1 MGFGFLERIS
11 NSADQP
17 SEFAIVVHYSTGA
30 HRSATLVA
38 LVAFVAFV
46 KTLSDPSFKE

>member
-1 MGFGFLERIS
+1 LEAVGFGFLERIS

-17 SEFAIVVHYSTGA
+17 SEFAIVVHYSTDA

-38 LVAFVAFV
+38 LVAFL